1 MRGAPAGDGLSG
13 SLDAARVVR
22 FANFVSACV
31 MFDISPR
38 FLPGTRQSF
47 DTGGVFGAPWA
58 FFQHSGNLVF
68 VTRKQRADVEP

>member
-1 MRGAPAGDGLSG
+1 MRGDPAGDGLSG
-13 SLDAARVVR
+13 RLDTVRVVR
-22 FANFVSACV
+22 FADFVGTCV

-38 FLPGTRQSF
+38 FSLGARQSF
-47 DTGGVFGAPWA
+47 DEGGVFGAPQA